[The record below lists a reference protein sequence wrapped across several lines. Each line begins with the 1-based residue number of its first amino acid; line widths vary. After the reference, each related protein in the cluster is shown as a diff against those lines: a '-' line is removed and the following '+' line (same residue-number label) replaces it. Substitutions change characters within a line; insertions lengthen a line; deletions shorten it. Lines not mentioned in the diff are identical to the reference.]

1 MLKIT
6 KNKYEIDET
15 IQIAENKEGKEE
27 ILLEI
32 PMQITPDELLRLK
45 EILFGY
51 TNKNISKYQNST
63 EKEKEQLENNAE
75 KAISNHDDEV
85 ANICFKENKEKLKKI
100 AGEYKYE
107 ELLGDVKGFLL
118 DFFIKRQIQPMNTT
132 ITDLTKIMT
141 NFRGLK

>member
-6 KNKYEIDET
+6 KNEYEIDEK
-15 IQIAENKEGKEE
+15 IQITEKREGKEQ
-27 ILLEI
+27 ILLEV
-32 PMQITPDELLRLK
+32 PLQITADELFRLK

-63 EKEKEQLENNAE
+63 EEEKEQLENNAE
-75 KAISNHDDEV
+75 KAISNHNEEIAD
-85 ANICFKENKEKLKKI
+85 ICFKDNKEKIKEI

-118 DFFIKRQIQPMNTT
+118 DFFIKKQIQLMSTT
-132 ITDLTKIMT
+132 ITDLTKIMS
-141 NFRGLK
+141 NFRALK

>member
-6 KNKYEIDET
+6 KNKYEIEET
-15 IQIAENKEGKEE
+15 IQITENKEGKEE

-32 PMQITPDELLRLK
+32 PMKITSDELLRLK